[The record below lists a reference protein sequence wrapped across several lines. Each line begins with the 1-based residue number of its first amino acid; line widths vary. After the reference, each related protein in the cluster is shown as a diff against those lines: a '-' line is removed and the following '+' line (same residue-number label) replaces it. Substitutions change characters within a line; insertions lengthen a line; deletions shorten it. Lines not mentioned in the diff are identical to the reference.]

1 MGAPE
6 QPKCRDKSRRATP
19 GHECGK
25 PIIGKR
31 QPRCKKVQDRQQNT
45 AEADQYEQSTL
56 KSVNSSQRL
65 LVGLRLAVINAANRD
80 VNGKCHDEEQI
91 PTIKMHE
98 VCIEI

>member
-31 QPRCKKVQDRQQNT
+31 QPRCEKVQHRQLDA

-56 KSVNSSQRL
+56 KSVNASQRL
-65 LVGLRLAVINAANRD
+65 LVAFRLAVINAANRD
-80 VNGKCHDEEQI
+80 VNGKGHDEEPI
-91 PTIKMHE
+91 PAIKMHE
-98 VCIEI
+98 VLY